1 MKKETPKPKKVEKKK
16 EMTVAEMK
24 AFQQKGYK
32 SGLSK

>member
-1 MKKETPKPKKVEKKK
+1 MNKEKKVEKKVEK
-16 EMTVAEMK
+16 KMTTAEMK